1 MPGDTIGMNH
11 PDPAQGY
18 RLLAARDHA
27 FRLYRSHR
35 LRRAALIIAIVLAV
49 YGLLGFFAAPP
60 IMRNQLQTRLTV
72 LLDRPVSLAEVH
84 FDPFTLRLQL
94 DHLHIADR
102 DGHASFID
110 VDRMVV
116 NASWTS
122 LLRMAPVLDEL
133 SLQHPQL
140 HLTRTAPQQF
150 NFSDLLGKFA
160 GQSVKPGTSPTRF
173 ALSNIS
179 VHDGHIV
186 FDDAVTHA
194 SHRVDQLELGIPF
207 IANLP
212 HDTNVFVQP
221 LLTMT
226 VDGSRLRVAGQTKP
240 FADSRESVVSFSLN
254 HLDLPRY
261 LGYVPAPLPVAI
273 PSGQL
278 SGELELHFVQAK
290 TGPQV
295 RLGGQLDLDDFVL
308 ANHDGSPILALGHAS
323 AVLDDVEPLLSRYRL
338 GTVQLNH
345 LVLQYTRKPDG
356 HGNFDALTGAGGTAT
371 GPTAAAP
378 TAGVAT
384 DLRIATLTLRNSRLD
399 YIDAS
404 GSQSAALTL
413 QSIDGTLQH
422 LSVLAAPP
430 ARIDLTAR
438 LNGGSIGL
446 NGKLDMAASDY
457 TGKLE
462 VKNVA
467 LAPLLPLAP
476 PVLHAELSGGTL
488 DADAQLRASWGK
500 QFNLHLEP
508 ARFAVND
515 LALRNGEAADTVPLA
530 CKSLQVHLTRFDLA
544 SSYAHVAAVALSG
557 LKMNVRRLRN
567 GRFDLAQLVSP
578 APSTQ
583 QRNSGAHQ
591 NGRTDV
597 PAWHWQLDQL
607 TVDDGDLILTDRRA
621 DRPSPVDLHA
631 DHYRIE
637 DLSSDMHKPLQVAL
651 TGTFGRGRYDVGGKV
666 IPQPLAVRLKI
677 RTRALDIAPLQT
689 LISVPLNVRIGSALL
704 SLYGQLGYRDRGSA
718 EARIDYRGAATLG
731 RVRVQDKLTGDDF
744 LRWRSLAATGVILH
758 LGDTAP
764 RAEIGG
770 LALSDFYARVI
781 VNSSGRLN
789 LQDVVANG
797 TGAAPVSV
805 TRAENS
811 PAPAAP
817 TDASPIPPP
826 AGPPTAIRI
835 GQITLARGELNYTDN
850 FIKPN
855 YSANITD
862 LVGSIGAFGSEQ
874 GPPAALVVQGKL
886 DENSPLDI
894 NGSINPLTPM
904 AFLDIKAKAD
914 AVQLTQ
920 LSPYSG
926 KYAGYPIT
934 GGVLSVDVHYL
945 LDQRKLTADNHI
957 FIEQLTFGQRID
969 APGVSHLPVKLAV
982 ALLRNA
988 QGQIDVHIP
997 VSGSL
1002 DNPKFSMGGLI
1013 WHAFVNLIARAAT
1026 SPFRLLASIGGGKHQ
1041 DLGYVEFAPGSAV
1054 LNQAAQARLTEL
1066 VKLLRQKPSLKLD
1079 ITGRM
1084 DPAVDEKGLRAV
1096 MVDDLV
1102 RKEKADHDG
1111 GKVDPSVLKLTPD
1124 EYRHY
1129 LTRAYRHAKFAKP
1142 KNLIGFTKS
1151 QPPEV
1156 MRQLLET
1163 HMPVDADALR
1173 RLADRRAAA
1182 VKQWLQGK
1190 IDPKRLAMH
1199 PPRLDAKGIS
1209 DQGKTTR
1216 VDFGLH

>member
-1 MPGDTIGMNH
+1 MNH
-11 PDPAQGY
+11 PGPTQVS
-18 RLLAARDHA
+18 RLLAARHYGLG
-27 FRLYRSHR
+27 LYRSHR

-49 YGLLGFFAAPP
+49 FGLLGFLAAPP
-60 IMRNQLQTRLTV
+60 IMRNQLQTRLTT
-72 LLDRPVSLAEVH
+72 LLGRPVSLARVH

-110 VDRMVV
+110 VDHVV
-116 NASWTS
+116 INASWTS
-122 LLRMAPVLDEL
+122 LFRMAPVLDEL

-140 HLTRTAPQQF
+140 HLTRTAPQQY
-150 NFSDLLGKFA
+150 NFSDLIEKFA
-160 GQSVKPGTSPTRF
+160 GQPVKRGSSPARF

-179 VHDGHIV
+179 VHNGNIE

-194 SHRVDQLELGIPF
+194 SHRIDQLELGIPF

-226 VDGSRLRVAGQTKP
+226 LDGSRLRVAGQTKP

-261 LGYVPAPLPVAI
+261 LGYMPAPLPVAI

-278 SGELELHFVQAK
+278 SGQLELHFVQAK
-290 TGPQV
+290 AGPQV
-295 RLGGQLDLDDFVL
+295 RLGGQLELDDFAL
-308 ANHDGSPILALGHAS
+308 ANHDGSPILALAHAR

-338 GTVQLNH
+338 GAVQLNQ
-345 LVLQYTRKPDG
+345 LVLHYTRKSGG
-356 HGNFDALTGAGGTAT
+356 HSNFDALIGGGTAT
-371 GPTAAAP
+371 RPTATTP
-378 TAGVAT
+378 PAGVAT
-384 DLRIATLTLRNSRLD
+384 DLRMATLTLQNSRLD
-399 YIDAS
+399 YIDAH
-404 GSQSAALTL
+404 GHKPATLVL
-413 QSIDGTLQH
+413 QSINGTLQH
-422 LSVLAAPP
+422 LSLLAAPP
-430 ARIDLTAR
+430 ATIGLTAR
-438 LNGGSIGL
+438 LNGGRLGL
-446 NGKLDMAASDY
+446 DGKLDLAASDY

-462 VKNVA
+462 LKSVA

-476 PVLHAELSGGTL
+476 PMLNGELTAGTL
-488 DADAQLRASWGK
+488 DADGQLRASWGK

-508 ARFAVND
+508 AQFVVND
-515 LALRNGEAADTVPLA
+515 LALRNDKADTVPLA
-530 CKSLQVHLTRFDLA
+530 WKSLEVHLTRFDLA
-544 SSYAHVAAVALSG
+544 GSHAHVAAVALNG
-557 LKMNVRRLRN
+557 LKLDLRRLRD
-567 GRFDLAQLVSP
+567 GQFDLAPFVSP
-578 APSTQ
+578 APST
-583 QRNSGAHQ
+583 RPRVSRAHQ
-591 NGRTDV
+591 NSQTDA
-597 PAWHWQLDQL
+597 PAWHWQLDRL
-607 TVDDGDLILTDRRA
+607 TVDDSDLIFTDRGA

-631 DHYRIE
+631 DHYRI
-637 DLSSDMHKPLQVAL
+637 DQLSSDMHRPLLVAL
-651 TGTFGRGRYDVGGKV
+651 AGTVGRGRYEIGGKV
-666 IPQPLAVRLKI
+666 TPQPLAAELKVN
-677 RTRALDIAPLQT
+677 TRALDIAPLQS

-704 SLYGQLGYRDRGSA
+704 SLDGQLGYRDQGSA
-718 EARIDYRGAATLG
+718 DARIDYRGAATLG

-744 LRWRSLAATGVILH
+744 LRWRSLAASRVVLR
-758 LGDTAP
+758 LGNAAP

-770 LALSDFYARVI
+770 LALTDFYARVI
-781 VNSSGRLN
+781 VNSNGRLN
-789 LQDVVANG
+789 LQDVVATG

-805 TRAENS
+805 TRAEHS
-811 PAPAAP
+811 PAPAVH
-817 TDASPIPPP
+817 TGASPILAPT
-826 AGPPTAIRI
+826 GLQTAIRI
-835 GQITLARGELNYTDN
+835 GQVTLAHGELNYTDN

-855 YSANITD
+855 YTANITD
-862 LVGSIGAFGSEQ
+862 LAGSIGAFGSEQ

-886 DENSPLDI
+886 NENSLLDI
-894 NGSINPLTPM
+894 NGSINPLTPV

-926 KYAGYPIT
+926 RYAGYPIT
-934 GGVLSVDVHYL
+934 GGVLNVDVHYL

-982 ALLRNA
+982 ALLKNA

-1002 DNPKFSMGGLI
+1002 DDPKFSMGGLI

-1054 LNQAAQARLTEL
+1054 LNEAAQARLIKL
-1066 VKLLRQKPSLKLD
+1066 VKLLQQKPSLKLD

-1111 GKVDPSVLKLTPD
+1111 DKVDPSTLKLTPD
-1124 EYRHY
+1124 EYQHY

-1151 QPPEV
+1151 QPAEV

-1173 RLADRRAAA
+1173 LLADRRATA
-1182 VKQWLQGK
+1182 VQHWLQGK
-1190 IDPKRLAMH
+1190 IGPQRLAMH
-1199 PPRLDAKGIS
+1199 PPRLDARGIS
-1209 DQGKTTR
+1209 DSGKATR